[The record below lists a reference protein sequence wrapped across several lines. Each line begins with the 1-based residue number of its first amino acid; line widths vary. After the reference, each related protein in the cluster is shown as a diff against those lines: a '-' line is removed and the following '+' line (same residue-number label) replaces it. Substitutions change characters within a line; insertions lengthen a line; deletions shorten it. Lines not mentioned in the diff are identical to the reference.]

1 MENPLDDDQINEL
14 NEIVKLPREEQ
25 SKRLPGFLKKL
36 DKNQIEFL
44 KKHQAQ
50 QCLFCGI
57 VLGNIKSYKIYENDE
72 FVAVLDIN
80 PANLGHVLVIPKAHL
95 KNSYD
100 ASPRIFDLANLIARK
115 INEKLNADSNIF
127 VANGENSGQRIEH
140 LVVNVIP
147 RYKDDKI
154 NFNWDMKKSNEKEL
168 NELVNKLKFQEEKK
182 EVKKEK
188 IIIKTKRKE
197 SLP

>member
-1 MENPLDDDQINEL
+1 MENPLDDNQINEL

-36 DKNQIEFL
+36 DKDQIEFL
-44 KKHQAQ
+44 KKHQTQ

-57 VLGNIKSYKIYENDE
+57 VLGNIKSYKIYEDEE

-80 PANLGHVLVIPKAHL
+80 PANSGHVLIIPKAHL

-100 ASPRIFDLANLIARK
+100 TNPRIFDLANLIAKK
-115 INEKLNADSNIF
+115 IKEKLNADSNIF
-127 VANGENSGQRIEH
+127 VANGENAGQRIEH

-147 RYKDDKI
+147 RYENDKI

-168 NELVNKLKFQEEKK
+168 NELANKLKFQEEKK